1 MQDLWLIEQIARRLG
16 LPWSYR
22 HDDDGDGRVAAEAP
36 VARVYEEMRV
46 GMAPLAGVPWRRL
59 VRDGAVVTP
68 AAREDDPGEAVVFT
82 TTSRPPTAAPPW
94 CDCIPARALK
104 PATPTTR
111 WCSPPAVC
119 SSTGTPAR

>member
-16 LPWSYR
+16 LPWSYW
-22 HDDDGDGRVAAEAP
+22 HDDDGDGRAAAEAP
-36 VARVYEEMRV
+36 VARVYEEMRA

-59 VRDGAVVTP
+59 VRDDAVMTP

-82 TTSRPPTAAPPW
+82 DHFPTA
-94 CDCIPARALK
+94 DGRATVVPTAFRPGPK

-111 WCSPPAVC
+111 SCSPPAVC